1 MLSKLNCLEKIML
14 RQRLFIFLLVLS
26 ALFILPVAVS
36 AQGPPTLPCRFY
48 GTVQLE
54 GAPVPDGTVITA
66 TIAGDTYTT
75 ITPAIYGSSTYFI
88 KLDPL
93 PGISYDKGA
102 QVTFKI
108 DNYNADQTGNWEFGG
123 NTQLDLTSSIPPPP
137 PPTPAPTPTPTPTP
151 TSTPSPTPIPTV
163 APDPTPTP
171 TSPDTEAAT
180 DAWTTVIIALCVCIL
195 LICFMFAAYLV
206 WKYRIRPSKPRSKKP
221 EGKKPEGEKTERE
234 RIEEKPDGEKTEGE
248 KADGEISIRWQDR
261 LMLKMMSNNLVIK
274 IFSTPI
280 VIKVLMW
287 ETNVFLSIISLFKR
301 KKAEGEETLA
311 VKTEGEETEGEKAD
325 EEGANGEG
333 TET

>member
-1 MLSKLNCLEKIML
+1 ML

-36 AQGPPTLPCRFY
+36 AQGPPTPPCRFY

-75 ITPAIYGSSTYFI
+75 TTPAIYGSSTYVI

-93 PGISYDKGA
+93 PGISYDEGA

-108 DNYNADQTGNWEFGG
+108 GNYNADQTGNWEFGG
-123 NTQLDLTSSIPPPP
+123 NTRLDLTASIPP
-137 PPTPAPTPTPTPTP
+137 PPTPAPTPTPT
-151 TSTPSPTPIPTV
+151 STPSPTPTPIPTV
-163 APDPTPTP
+163 APGPTPTP

-180 DAWTTVIIALCVCIL
+180 DAWNTVIIALCVCIL
-195 LICFMFAAYLV
+195 IICFMFAAYLV
-206 WKYRIRPSKPRSKKP
+206 WKYRIRPSEPRGKKP
-221 EGKKPEGEKTERE
+221 EGKKPEGEKAEGE

-248 KADGEISIRWQDR
+248 KADGEMSMRWQDR
-261 LMLKMMSNNLVIK
+261 LMLKMMSNKLVIK
-274 IFSTPI
+274 VFSTPI

-287 ETNVFLSIISLFKR
+287 ETKVFLSIISLFKR

-311 VKTEGEETEGEKAD
+311 VKTEGEETEGKKAD

>member
-1 MLSKLNCLEKIML
+1 ML

-36 AQGPPTLPCRFY
+36 AQGPPTPPCRLY

-75 ITPAIYGSSTYFI
+75 TTPAIYGSSTYVI

-93 PGISYDKGA
+93 PGTSYNEGA

-108 DNYNADQTGNWEFGG
+108 GNYNADQTGNWEFGD
-123 NTQLDLTSSIPPPP
+123 NTRLDLTASIPPPP
-137 PPTPAPTPTPTPTP
+137 PPTPAPTPIP
-151 TSTPSPTPIPTV
+151 TSTPSPTPTPIPTV
-163 APDPTPTP
+163 APGPTPTP

-180 DAWTTVIIALCVCIL
+180 DAWNTVIIALCVCIL
-195 LICFMFAAYLV
+195 IICFMFAAYLV
-206 WKYRIRPSKPRSKKP
+206 WKYRIRPSEPRGKKP
-221 EGKKPEGEKTERE
+221 GEKKPEGEKLE
-234 RIEEKPDGEKTEGE
+234 EEKPDVEKTEGE
-248 KADGEISIRWQDR
+248 MSMRWQDR
-261 LMLKMMSNNLVIK
+261 LMLNMMSNKLVIK
-274 IFSTPI
+274 VFSIPI

-287 ETNVFLSIISLFKR
+287 ETKVFLSIISLFKR
-301 KKAEGEETLA
+301 KKVEGEETSA

-325 EEGANGEG
+325 KEGANGEG